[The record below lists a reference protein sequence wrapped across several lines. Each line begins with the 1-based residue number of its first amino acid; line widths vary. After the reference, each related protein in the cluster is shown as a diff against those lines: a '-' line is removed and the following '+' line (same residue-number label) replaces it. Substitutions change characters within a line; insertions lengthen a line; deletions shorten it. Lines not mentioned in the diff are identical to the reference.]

1 MSSSRRKPSRR
12 SWEPSSGPRAPSH
25 GPRAHASG
33 SPDAEHLVP
42 GPRAVAELLAHA
54 PARIE
59 ALWLDARREGSE
71 LHAQALAA
79 GVAVALVDAREL
91 AHRAPDLDCQGV
103 LVRARPPAW
112 RELEDLLDEAD
123 AAPEAPGTPASGLE
137 PAVQAAGARRIL
149 VALDGVQ
156 DPQNLG
162 AIIRSC
168 EFFGV
173 RGLFWPRDRAASV
186 TPAVVR
192 ASAGASERLALCRVV
207 NLARAL
213 ETCRDRGVWVVG
225 MVADGGEPLPRLV
238 AEDRV
243 PDPLVLVMGSEHGGL
258 RRLTRARCDLLATIP
273 GRGGVAS
280 LNVSAAT
287 AAALALLA

>member
-1 MSSSRRKPSRR
+1 LSSSRRKPSNRPGLR
-12 SWEPSSGPRAPSH
+12 TEDAASRPPGRGGGPAHGSGPEH
-25 GPRAHASG
+25 
-33 SPDAEHLVP
+33 EHLVP
-42 GPRAVAELLAHA
+42 GPRAVAELVAHA

-79 GVAVALVDAREL
+79 GVAVTVMDGREL
-91 AHRAPDLDCQGV
+91 IRRAPDLDCQGV
-103 LVRARPPAW
+103 LARARPPVF
-112 RELEDLLDEAD
+112 RDLEDLLDVVEAGEPSPER
-123 AAPEAPGTPASGLE
+123 AP
-137 PAVQAAGARRIL
+137 RRVL

-162 AIIRSC
+162 AIIRTC
-168 EFFGV
+168 EFFGAI
-173 RGLFWPRDRAASV
+173 GLFWPRDRAATV
-186 TPAVVR
+186 TAAVVR

-213 ETCRDRGVWVVG
+213 ETCKDRGIWVLG
-225 MVADGGEPLPRLV
+225 TVAEGGEPLPRLV
-238 AEDRV
+238 ADDRV
-243 PDPLVLVMGSEHGGL
+243 PDPLVVVMGGEHGGL

-280 LNVSAAT
+280 LNVSAAA

>member
-1 MSSSRRKPSRR
+1 
-12 SWEPSSGPRAPSH
+12 
-25 GPRAHASG
+25 
-33 SPDAEHLVP
+33 VP
-42 GPRAVAELLAHA
+42 GPRAVAELLVHA
-54 PARIE
+54 PGRVQ

-71 LHAQALAA
+71 LHAQARAA
-79 GVAVALVDAREL
+79 GVAVTLVDGREL
-91 AHRAPDLDCQGV
+91 ARRAPELDTQGV
-103 LVRARPPAW
+103 LARARAPAY
-112 RELEDLLDEAD
+112 RDLEELLD
-123 AAPEAPGTPASGLE
+123 
-137 PAVQAAGARRIL
+137 AAGDAGDDTRGRGRRIL

-162 AIIRSC
+162 AIIRTC

-173 RGLFWPRDRAASV
+173 LGLVWPRDRAVSV

-192 ASAGASERLALCRVV
+192 ASAGASERLALSRVV

-213 ETCRDRGVWVVG
+213 EACRDRGVWVLGTVPE
-225 MVADGGEPLPRLV
+225 GGQGLPGLV

-243 PDPLVLVMGSEHGGL
+243 PDPLVLVMGGEHGGL

-273 GRGGVAS
+273 GRGGMAS

>member
-1 MSSSRRKPSRR
+1 MSSRRKPSRNP
-12 SWEPSSGPRAPSH
+12 WTPSPGGRPSAAPGARPGARPSA
-25 GPRAHASG
+25 GA
-33 SPDAEHLVP
+33 DAEHLVP

-79 GVAVALVDAREL
+79 GVPVTVVDAREL

-112 RELEDLLDEAD
+112 RDLEDLLDAAEA
-123 AAPEAPGTPASGLE
+123 TE
-137 PAVQAAGARRIL
+137 PDGAIQAAGSRRVL

-173 RGLFWPRDRAASV
+173 LGLFWPRDRAATV

-192 ASAGASERLALCRVV
+192 ASAGASERLPLCRVV

-213 ETCRDRGVWVVG
+213 ETCRDRGVWVLG
-225 MVADGGEPLPRLV
+225 TVADGGEPLPRLV

>member
-12 SWEPSSGPRAPSH
+12 SWEPSSGPRGPSH
-25 GPRAHASG
+25 GPSRPSG
-33 SPDAEHLVP
+33 NPDAEHLVP

-123 AAPEAPGTPASGLE
+123 TVPEAPGTTASDLE

-173 RGLFWPRDRAASV
+173 RGLFWPRDRSASV

-225 MVADGGEPLPRLV
+225 TVADGGEPLPRLV

>member
-1 MSSSRRKPSRR
+1 MSSRRTPIGRPGPGGDAPRPEPR
-12 SWEPSSGPRAPSH
+12 SGGRPH
-25 GPRAHASG
+25 GPRRGAPPERAEH
-33 SPDAEHLVP
+33 EHLVP

-54 PARIE
+54 PARVE

-71 LHAQALAA
+71 LHAMAVAA
-79 GVAVALVDAREL
+79 GVEVTVMDGRALLR
-91 AHRAPDLDCQGV
+91 RAPDLDCQGV
-103 LVRARPPAW
+103 LARARPPAFVD
-112 RELEDLLDEAD
+112 LEDLLDAVEAAD
-123 AAPEAPGTPASGLE
+123 ATEGAP
-137 PAVQAAGARRIL
+137 RRVL

-162 AIIRSC
+162 AIIRTC

-173 RGLFWPRDRAASV
+173 MGLVWPRDRAATV
-186 TPAVVR
+186 TAAVVR
-192 ASAGASERLALCRVV
+192 ASAGASERLPLGRVV

-213 ETCRDRGVWVVG
+213 ETCKDRGLWVLG
-225 MVADGGEPLPRLV
+225 TVADEGEPLPRLV

-243 PDPLVLVMGSEHGGL
+243 PDPLVVVMGAEHGGL

-280 LNVSAAT
+280 LNVSAAM
-287 AAALALLA
+287 AATLALLA

>member
-1 MSSSRRKPSRR
+1 MSMRRKGTPR
-12 SWEPSSGPRAPSH
+12 STGGRAGGH
-25 GPRAHASG
+25 AGGRAGGHDRG
-33 SPDAEHLVP
+33 GGVGLDGEHLVP

-54 PARIE
+54 PGRIE
-59 ALWLDARREGSE
+59 MLWLDPRREGSD
-71 LHAQALAA
+71 LHVQAQAA
-79 GVAVALVDAREL
+79 GISVTLVDGREL
-91 AHRAPDLDCQGV
+91 DRRSPDFDCQGV
-103 LVRARPPAW
+103 LARARPPAW
-112 RELEDLLDEAD
+112 RDLEDLLDAAEAD
-123 AAPEAPGTPASGLE
+123 GPAEGQG
-137 PAVQAAGARRIL
+137 PARRVL
-149 VALDGVQ
+149 MALDGVQ

-162 AIIRSC
+162 AIIRTC

-173 RGLFWPRDRAASV
+173 LGLFWPRDRSAHV

-192 ASAGASERLALCRVV
+192 ASAGASERLPLCRVT

-213 ETCRDRGVWVVG
+213 ETCKDRGVWVLG
-225 MVADGGEPLPRLV
+225 TVADGGEPLPRLV

-243 PDPLVLVMGSEHGGL
+243 PDPLVLVMGAEHGGL
-258 RRLTRARCDLLATIP
+258 RRLTRATCDLLATIP

>member
-12 SWEPSSGPRAPSH
+12 SWEQGGGPRAQGH
-25 GPRAHASG
+25 GPAGASARLG
-33 SPDAEHLVP
+33 SNPDVEHLVP

-54 PARIE
+54 PARVE
-59 ALWLDARREGSE
+59 VLWLDARREGSE

-79 GVAVALVDAREL
+79 GVAVTLVDAREL
-91 AHRAPDLDCQGV
+91 AQRTPDLDCQGV

-112 RELEDLLDEAD
+112 RDLEDLLDETE
-123 AAPEAPGTPASGLE
+123 AAVAEGAAQDT
-137 PAVQAAGARRIL
+137 AGARRLL

-162 AIIRSC
+162 AIIRTS

-173 RGLFWPRDRAASV
+173 RGLFWPRDRAATV

-213 ETCRDRGVWVVG
+213 ETCRDRGVWVLG
-225 MVADGGEPLPRLV
+225 TVAEGGEPLPRLV

-243 PDPLVLVMGSEHGGL
+243 PDPLVLVMGGEHGGL

-280 LNVSAAT
+280 LNVAAAT

>member
-1 MSSSRRKPSRR
+1 MRRKGIRR
-12 SWEPSSGPRAPSH
+12 GAGGRGAGGFDARSVHDRG
-25 GPRAHASG
+25 GASL
-33 SPDAEHLVP
+33 DAEHLVP
-42 GPRAVAELLAHA
+42 GPRAVAELVAHA
-54 PARIE
+54 PGRVE
-59 ALWLDARREGSE
+59 ALWLDPRREGSE

-79 GVAVALVDAREL
+79 GIAVTLVDAREL
-91 AHRAPDLDCQGV
+91 ERRSPDVDCQGV
-103 LVRARPPAW
+103 LARARPPAW
-112 RELEDLLDEAD
+112 HELDDLLDQLDAGSGAEAEG
-123 AAPEAPGTPASGLE
+123 PEPRSG
-137 PAVQAAGARRIL
+137 RRVL

-162 AIIRSC
+162 AIIRTC

-173 RGLFWPRDRAASV
+173 LGLFWPRDRAATV

-192 ASAGASERLALCRVV
+192 ASAGASERLPLCRVV

-213 ETCRDRGVWVVG
+213 ETCQGRGVWVLG
-225 MVADGGEPLPRLV
+225 TVADGGEPLPRLV

-243 PDPLVLVMGSEHGGL
+243 PDPLVVVMGAEHGGL

>member
-1 MSSSRRKPSRR
+1 
-12 SWEPSSGPRAPSH
+12 
-25 GPRAHASG
+25 
-33 SPDAEHLVP
+33 VP

-54 PARIE
+54 PGRVE
-59 ALWLDARREGSE
+59 GLWLDVRRERSE

-79 GVAVALVDAREL
+79 GVAVTLVEAREL
-91 AHRAPDLDCQGV
+91 AQRAPDLDCQGV
-103 LVRARPPAW
+103 LALARPPAW
-112 RELEDLLDEAD
+112 RDLEDLLDAIEAGPREPD
-123 AAPEAPGTPASGLE
+123 AA
-137 PAVQAAGARRIL
+137 RRVL

-162 AIIRSC
+162 AIIRTC

-173 RGLFWPRDRAASV
+173 LGLFWPRDRAATV

-192 ASAGASERLALCRVV
+192 ASAGASERLALGRVV

-213 ETCRDRGVWVVG
+213 ETCRDRGVWVLG
-225 MVADGGEPLPRLV
+225 TVADGGEPLPRLV
-238 AEDRV
+238 AEDRL
-243 PDPLVLVMGSEHGGL
+243 PEPLVLVMGGEHGGL

-273 GRGGVAS
+273 GRGGMAS

>member
-1 MSSSRRKPSRR
+1 M
-12 SWEPSSGPRAPSH
+12 
-25 GPRAHASG
+25 
-33 SPDAEHLVP
+33 V
-42 GPRAVAELLAHA
+42 ELLVHA
-54 PARIE
+54 PRRIE
-59 ALWLDARREGSE
+59 VLWLDLRREGSD
-71 LHAQALAA
+71 LHVQAQAA
-79 GVAVALVDAREL
+79 GVAVALVESREL
-91 AHRAPDLDCQGV
+91 ARRAPDLDCQGV
-103 LVRARPPAW
+103 LARARPPAYHD
-112 RELEDLLDEAD
+112 LEDLIEAMLEAAQPLPEGRVDEAQSL
-123 AAPEAPGTPASGLE
+123 PEGRVEEAP
-137 PAVQAAGARRIL
+137 RRPVL

-162 AIIRSC
+162 AIIRTC

-173 RGLFWPRDRAASV
+173 MGLFWPRDRAVSV

-192 ASAGASERLALCRVV
+192 ASAGASERLALSRVV

-213 ETCRDRGVWVVG
+213 ETCRDRGVWVMGTVPE
-225 MVADGGEPLPRLV
+225 GGEALPRLV

-243 PDPLVLVMGSEHGGL
+243 PSPLVVVMGGEHGGL

-287 AAALALLA
+287 AATLALLG

>member
-1 MSSSRRKPSRR
+1 LSSSRRNPTHKPRPPGR
-12 SWEPSSGPRAPSH
+12 GPGPSAARARPSNDRPAGGPE
-25 GPRAHASG
+25 G
-33 SPDAEHLVP
+33 EHLVP

-54 PARIE
+54 PARIVG
-59 ALWLDARREGSE
+59 LWLDVRREGSE
-71 LHAQALAA
+71 LHVQAQAA
-79 GVAVALVDAREL
+79 GVPVTLADARAL
-91 AHRAPDLDCQGV
+91 AHRAPDLDSQGV
-103 LVRARPPAW
+103 LALARPPAW
-112 RELEDLLDEAD
+112 RELDDLLDAAEAD
-123 AAPEAPGTPASGLE
+123 RHGPDP
-137 PAVQAAGARRIL
+137 ARRVI

-162 AIIRSC
+162 AIIRTC

-173 RGLFWPRDRAASV
+173 LGLFWPRDRAATV

-213 ETCRDRGVWVVG
+213 ETCRDRGVWVLG
-225 MVADGGEPLPRLV
+225 TVADGGEPLPRLV

-243 PDPLVLVMGSEHGGL
+243 PDPLVLVMGAEHGGL

-287 AAALALLA
+287 AAALVLLA